1 MPDVEPL
8 AIASDPAE
16 GPHVSDPRDP
26 SADRAVIARILIW
39 MMAVGLLLH
48 YAAVMALEWA
58 GKHEA
63 VKSLEDIF
71 HAWLPVLS
79 GLVGAAVTYYFT
91 REK

>member
-1 MPDVEPL
+1 MPEGEPA
-8 AIASDPAE
+8 AIVSDPAE
-16 GPHVSDPRDP
+16 DPLVTDPRDP

-39 MMAVGLLLH
+39 MLAVGLVLH
-48 YAAVMALEWA
+48 YAAVTALELS

-63 VKSLEDIF
+63 VKSLEAIF
-71 HAWLPVLS
+71 NAWLPVLS